1 MPDYSSDYILNQYQY
16 LNSIDWS
23 REPED
28 DEEEEVINEP
38 NDLDGVLDGM
48 PEED

>member
-1 MPDYSSDYILNQYQY
+1 MFSSDYILNQYQY
-16 LNSIDWS
+16 LNSIDWK

-28 DEEEEVINEP
+28 DEEEIINEP

-48 PEED
+48 PDED